1 MKYERHTS
9 GEEFDSIWYYDT
21 DITSNGPVSV
31 VHKWHKNYKQIQT
44 ELKQS
49 KLDKKRK
56 KNEAKQIIPKSSQPK
71 SKHVSGRNTRKSV

>member
-31 VHKWHKNYKQIQT
+31 VHKWHRNYKQIQT
-44 ELKQS
+44 ELKQF

-56 KNEAKQIIPKSSQPK
+56 KNEAKQIVPKSSQPK

>member
-31 VHKWHKNYKQIQT
+31 VHKWHRTYKQIQV
-44 ELKQS
+44 ELQQTDNCS
-49 KLDKKRK
+49 ILEL
-56 KNEAKQIIPKSSQPK
+56 NIMLNSSVNSPEL
-71 SKHVSGRNTRKSV
+71 VVDP

>member
-31 VHKWHKNYKQIQT
+31 VHKWHRNYKQIQV
-44 ELKQS
+44 ELKQT

-56 KNEAKQIIPKSSQPK
+56 KDEAKQTVSKGRKPKG
-71 SKHVSGRNTRKSV
+71 KHVSGRNTR

>member
-31 VHKWHKNYKQIQT
+31 VHKWHRTYKQIQV
-44 ELKQS
+44 EMQQNKINKKQ
-49 KLDKKRK
+49 KR
-56 KNEAKQIIPKSSQPK
+56 NEAKQTISKSSKPK
-71 SKHVSGRNTRKSV
+71 SKHVSGRNTR

>member
-31 VHKWHKNYKQIQT
+31 VHKWHRNYKQIQV
-44 ELKQS
+44 ELQQNKINNLQY
-49 KLDKKRK
+49 L
-56 KNEAKQIIPKSSQPK
+56 I
-71 SKHVSGRNTRKSV
+71 G

>member
-44 ELKQS
+44 ELKQF

-56 KNEAKQIIPKSSQPK
+56 KNEAKQIVPKSSQPK
-71 SKHVSGRNTRKSV
+71 SKHVSGRNTR